1 MLAFICEWFD
11 PYNGAVDEDD
21 LWDWENNPC
30 IDHLNDLMKM
40 LRSWSPQPTDSIM
53 HKDNISITARLTHV
67 ALLRA
72 QNMHKEA
79 LDISL
84 RLVRENPTMALP
96 RIAAALC
103 LVDKGEWHSALS
115 VLTEL
120 EESDPHDPRV
130 KALANILGRP
140 KSEDEDDVLEVALTK
155 KTTKRSRKWI
165 NDAPVNPVAALMV
178 KEGLMKH

>member
-1 MLAFICEWFD
+1 
-11 PYNGAVDEDD
+11 
-21 LWDWENNPC
+21 
-30 IDHLNDLMKM
+30 MKM
-40 LRSWSPQPTDSIM
+40 LRAWSPQPTDSIM

-103 LVDKGEWHSALS
+103 L
-115 VLTEL
+115 
-120 EESDPHDPRV
+120 
-130 KALANILGRP
+130 
-140 KSEDEDDVLEVALTK
+140 LTK
-155 KTTKRSRKWI
+155 ENGI
-165 NDAPVNPVAALMV
+165 A
-178 KEGLMKH
+178 H